1 MESRWRLRERLVVRK
16 YERNCYLLKVFCE
29 SFGRSESVTEADA
42 GKKSEEKKEKKKI
55 EEKEEGKRDGE
66 EER

>member
-29 SFGRSESVTEADA
+29 SFGRSESVTEGDA
-42 GKKSEEKKEKKKI
+42 GKKAKKKEKK
-55 EEKEEGKRDGE
+55 R
-66 EER
+66 R